1 MRSHR
6 LGLRAPVH
14 AAEFVA
20 DDGVSADDVVAVLVT
35 DRHTMTT
42 IPLQPVVLGHTPAH
56 PPAEEET
63 VFAIRDSATVSH
75 RWPLRPAT
83 GMQPK
88 SGTAFD
94 DAAIHLDV
102 ARLLEADAVAVAVPY
117 EAIPYQAMVAAIEK
131 NTGGAASVHDSG
143 ILSAI
148 AVDNEVFHTGVLECV
163 AADNRKDRGRKT
175 PIAHQ
180 DVRVHGTGECEVVAP
195 RVEDRSAHTEE
206 VAMGSR
212 RHIHPAADVEALRML
227 HRDRRLAEVAIG
239 SQR

>member
-1 MRSHR
+1 
-6 LGLRAPVH
+6 
-14 AAEFVA
+14 
-20 DDGVSADDVVAVLVT
+20 
-35 DRHTMTT
+35 
-42 IPLQPVVLGHTPAH
+42 
-56 PPAEEET
+56 
-63 VFAIRDSATVSH
+63 
-75 RWPLRPAT
+75 
-83 GMQPK
+83 MQPK

-94 DAAIHLDV
+94 DAAIHLHV

-180 DVRVHGTGECEVVAP
+180 DVRVHGTGECEIVAP
-195 RVEDRSAHTEE
+195 RVQDRGTHAKE
-206 VAMGSR
+206 VTVGFGR
-212 RHIHPAADVEALRML
+212 YIHPAADVEALRML
-227 HRDRRLAEVAIG
+227 HRDRCLAEVAIG